1 MAYLWED
8 TDHALRAQLAAG
20 APVGHVRY
28 SDPLTGQD
36 VMPTMR
42 CEILRVPAGFI
53 TGPARQTGGRIGCV
67 PHGSGELHLDIKRH
81 SFGAPGSI
89 YSAAFG
95 IARTDRSAR
104 RSRLSDVVPVSLSRR
119 SD

>member
-1 MAYLWED
+1 MAYRWED
-8 TDHALRAQLAAG
+8 TDHALRGQLAAG

-53 TGPARQTGGRIGCV
+53 TGPARHCHPVLAAAV
-67 PHGSGELHLDIKRH
+67 PN
-81 SFGAPGSI
+81 
-89 YSAAFG
+89 
-95 IARTDRSAR
+95 R
-104 RSRLSDVVPVSLSRR
+104 RA
-119 SD
+119 